1 MMMNSRDWMDEA
13 FANYEKQG
21 GLKELSGKGK
31 PLDVPSGD
39 ALSGVLKEANY
50 LPAWLELQHTIR
62 NQIRALVQQIDQD
75 KQEIGE
81 DKFEQIN
88 RNIRKYNQMVPHP
101 LLQKGFV
108 SKEHIKDQLARWE

>member
-1 MMMNSRDWMDEA
+1 MMNSRDWMDEA

-21 GLKELSGKGK
+21 GLKDLPGKGK
-31 PLDVPSGD
+31 PLDVSSGD

-62 NQIRALVQQIDQD
+62 NQIRALVQQMDQG

-81 DKFEQIN
+81 EQFEQIN
-88 RNIRKYNQMVPHP
+88 RIIRKYNQLVPNS

-108 SKEHIKDQLARWE
+108 SKAHIKEQLAKWE